1 MRLELY
7 DDANSKVSDMCED
20 SRPLGFFRLG
30 TVRVAYRSRFLIGD
44 LWRDGSYHSPNYKVI
59 AIGFCSNRK
68 RNPISVVFAVMAVQC
83 GNAIWAAEIIFLALK
98 GWVSSILIVAD
109 EVASSLRSGDIGP
122 FHIG

>member
-44 LWRDGSYHSPNYKVI
+44 LWRKTEIRVV

-83 GNAIWAAEIIFLALK
+83 GKAIWAAEIIFLALK
-98 GWVSSILIVAD
+98 GWVSSILTVAD